1 MGNMISGDAS
11 ASAAEFSL
19 IASIS
24 MLAAVVGFQMVG
36 ITLAAI
42 TQAAAV
48 SISLSM

>member
-1 MGNMISGDAS
+1 MGKMIFGDAC
-11 ASAAEFSL
+11 ASAAEYSL

-24 MLAAVVGFQMVG
+24 MLAAVVGFQTVG